1 MAETPH
7 SQAPQDDQAAPPMAI
22 GSYGAPASSESEAAA
37 PSEPEASDPGPAESP
52 VLPLGYAPVSPT
64 PPTTPVKAR
73 SATVAGYA
81 TVADDR
87 PAGAAAAD
95 LSAAPLAGSYGSA
108 NTGSIA
114 GSYGGANAGSV
125 AGSYGGANASSYG
138 GSIAGSYG
146 AASIPTIGS
155 RVEVPPLGGESAAG
169 GEWDLL
175 SGKLRDWFHRN
186 DLGGQ
191 WDRLGGPLRASGLLL
206 AGLILIKL
214 YEALI
219 DTLDDIPLL
228 PRLLQLVG
236 LLYLFNFGL
245 THLIKSQD
253 RENLYQVWKK
263 RWHDFTGRP

>member
-1 MAETPH
+1 
-7 SQAPQDDQAAPPMAI
+7 MAI
-22 GSYGAPASSESEAAA
+22 GSYGAPSSSESEAAA
-37 PSEPEASDPGPAESP
+37 PSEPEATDPGPAESP

-81 TVADDR
+81 T
-87 PAGAAAAD
+87 PAGDGPERAVAAD
-95 LSAAPLAGSYGSA
+95 LSAAPLAGSYGGA
-108 NTGSIA
+108 NAGSYGGAKAGSIA
-114 GSYGGANAGSV
+114 GSYGV
-125 AGSYGGANASSYG
+125 
-138 GSIAGSYG
+138 
-146 AASIPTIGS
+146 ASIPTIGS
-155 RVEVPPLGGESAAG
+155 RVEVPPLGGESAEG

-236 LLYLFNFGL
+236 LLYLLNFGF

-253 RENLYQVWKK
+253 RENLFQVWKK

>member
-7 SQAPQDDQAAPPMAI
+7 SQEPQDDQASPPMAI
-22 GSYGAPASSESEAAA
+22 GSYGAPSSNEGQAAA
-37 PSEPEASDPGPAESP
+37 PSEAEATDPGPAENP

-64 PPTTPVKAR
+64 PPSIPGEAR
-73 SATVAGYA
+73 SAPVAGYTPVSGYA
-81 TVADDR
+81 PVSGYTPV
-87 PAGAAAAD
+87 AGAGPEGAATAD
-95 LSAAPLAGSYGSA
+95 LSAAPLAGSYG
-108 NTGSIA
+108 GSIA
-114 GSYGGANAGSV
+114 GSYGV
-125 AGSYGGANASSYG
+125 AA
-138 GSIAGSYG
+138 
-146 AASIPTIGS
+146 IPTIGS
-155 RVEVPPLGGESAAG
+155 TVEVPPLGGESAEG

-175 SGKLRDWFHRN
+175 SGKLRDWFDRN

-236 LLYLFNFGL
+236 LLYLLNFGF

-253 RENLYQVWKK
+253 RENLYQLWKK

>member
-7 SQAPQDDQAAPPMAI
+7 SQEPQDDQASPPMAI
-22 GSYGAPASSESEAAA
+22 GSYGAPSSSEGQAAA
-37 PSEPEASDPGPAESP
+37 PAKTEATDPGPAENP

-64 PPTTPVKAR
+64 PPTIPGEAR

-81 TVADDR
+81 TVAGDG
-87 PAGAAAAD
+87 PEGTTTAD
-95 LSAAPLAGSYGSA
+95 PSAAPLAGSYG
-108 NTGSIA
+108 GSIA
-114 GSYGGANAGSV
+114 GSYGAANTGSV

-169 GEWDLL
+169 GEWELL

>member
-7 SQAPQDDQAAPPMAI
+7 PQAPQDDQAPPPMAI
-22 GSYGAPASSESEAAA
+22 GSYGAPSSGESEAAA
-37 PSEPEASDPGPAESP
+37 PTEPEATDPGPAESP
-52 VLPLGYAPVSPT
+52 VLPLGYASVSPT
-64 PPTTPVKAR
+64 PPTIPAEAR
-73 SATVAGYA
+73 SATVAGYSP
-81 TVADDR
+81 VAGYTPVSGYTPVAGDG
-87 PAGAAAAD
+87 PAGAATAD
-95 LSAAPLAGSYGSA
+95 LREAPLAGSYGG
-108 NTGSIA
+108 GSIA
-114 GSYGGANAGSV
+114 GSYGGANAGSYGV
-125 AGSYGGANASSYG
+125 AA
-138 GSIAGSYG
+138 
-146 AASIPTIGS
+146 IPTIGS
-155 RVEVPPLGGESAAG
+155 RVEVPPLGGESAEG

-175 SGKLRDWFHRN
+175 SGKLRDWFHSN

-214 YEALI
+214 YEALL

-236 LLYLFNFGL
+236 LLYLLNFGF

>member
-7 SQAPQDDQAAPPMAI
+7 SQEPQDDQASPPMAI
-22 GSYGAPASSESEAAA
+22 GSYGAPSSSEGQAAA
-37 PSEPEASDPGPAESP
+37 PAKTEATDPGPAENP

-64 PPTTPVKAR
+64 PPTIPGETR

-81 TVADDR
+81 TVAGDG
-87 PAGAAAAD
+87 PEGTTTAD
-95 LSAAPLAGSYGSA
+95 LSAAPLAGSYG
-108 NTGSIA
+108 GPI
-114 GSYGGANAGSV
+114 